1 MGGQDRRR
9 RAIGSWDVEQK
20 RITGESSERN
30 EGVKTDVWPFA
41 ESHEPGSFRAEP
53 VNRSIKISSSS
64 PLTASESG
72 RQLRG
77 ASGSPTMRCCGVIP
91 GYQM

>member
-1 MGGQDRRR
+1 M
-9 RAIGSWDVEQK
+9 DVL
-20 RITGESSERN
+20 
-30 EGVKTDVWPFA
+30 PFA

-77 ASGSPTMRCCGVIP
+77 ARGSPTMRCCGVIP
-91 GYQM
+91 GYQR